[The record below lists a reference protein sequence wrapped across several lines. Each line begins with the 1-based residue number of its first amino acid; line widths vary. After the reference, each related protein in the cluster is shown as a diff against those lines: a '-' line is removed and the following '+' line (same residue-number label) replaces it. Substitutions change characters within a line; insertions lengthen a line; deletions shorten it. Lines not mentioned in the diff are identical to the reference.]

1 MRRFL
6 FGVVIASMT
15 AVVPSWAIAGDREI
29 ASGIMTELQNAKS
42 QGALKGFDLDLKVES
57 GVVYL
62 SGNVRSTAQH
72 DLVVAAVEKTAG
84 VARLVDELK
93 VVEDATKAT
102 GAKSSSEPFS
112 LAKAIKQS
120 LGNPFAVVPASTDAV
135 VAQPAA
141 TQIPAVQP
149 ASGDSLITDTIIG
162 KLQELKQAGLLK
174 GFDLDVSTASGEVSV
189 YGKVASDEQKMLVLD
204 LVRHVRG
211 VRKVIDDVSVP
222 SAVRPA
228 SNIVL
233 AAPANAP
240 AGVPVPQP
248 MPVAQA
254 MPVAQP
260 MLQQVAVPQPVP
272 MNRVAP
278 QVPAE
283 VQAGLQPVA
292 GMGSMPMVGNQR
304 MPRPFAPA
312 MVTNAQVVDGSAGVP
327 AAGSAGAPV
336 PMQTTGVPYGMGA
349 PRYDQPYMPS
359 YAWPSYAAYPNY
371 AAVTYPKQ
379 YSPSAWPYIGPFYPY
394 PQVPL
399 GWRKVA
405 LQWDDGLWYLDFTSK

>member
-15 AVVPSWAIAGDREI
+15 AAMPSWAMAGDREI
-29 ASGIMTELQNAKS
+29 ANVIMTELQNAKS
-42 QGALKGFDLDLKVES
+42 KGALKGFDLDLKVES

-62 SGNVRSTAQH
+62 SGNVRSAAQH
-72 DLVVAAVEKTAG
+72 DLVLAAVENAAG
-84 VARLVDELK
+84 VTRLVDELK
-93 VVEDATKAT
+93 VVEESK
-102 GAKSSSEPFS
+102 KSDSSKSGSEPFS

-120 LGNPFAVVPASTDAV
+120 IANPFAVVPASTDAV
-135 VAQPAA
+135 
-141 TQIPAVQP
+141 AVQP
-149 ASGDSLITDTIIG
+149 AAVQVPAVPPASADSLITDTIIG

-174 GFDLDVSTASGEVSV
+174 GFDLDVATVGGEVSV
-189 YGKVASDEQKMLVLD
+189 YGKVANDEQKMLVLD

-211 VRKVIDDVSVP
+211 VRKVIDDVMVT

-233 AAPANAP
+233 AAPVNAP
-240 AGVPVPQP
+240 AQP
-248 MPVAQA
+248 MPVADAMPMTQA
-254 MPVAQP
+254 MPVAQAIP
-260 MLQQVAVPQPVP
+260 VPQAALQQVP
-272 MNRVAP
+272 MARPIP
-278 QVPAE
+278 QVPAD
-283 VQAGLQPVA
+283 VPAGLQPVV
-292 GMGSMPMVGNQR
+292 GPGSMPMVGNGR
-304 MPRPFAPA
+304 TPRPFAPA
-312 MVTNAQVVDGSAGVP
+312 MVTNAQVVDGSAG
-327 AAGSAGAPV
+327 AAVGSTGAPV